1 MLGETPAA
9 VEGKQVGQ
17 QEKGKTLFSN
27 FPLTFFR
34 PGAADFIFFFFF
46 NNREQSRGDRLK
58 YTLLFSIVLGGECEF
73 LVAKIKCSGFES
85 LTLPTHP
92 QLPKS

>member
-34 PGAADFIFFFFF
+34 PGAADFIFFFFLTTESKAEVTGS
-46 NNREQSRGDRLK
+46 NTPCSSA
-58 YTLLFSIVLGGECEF
+58 LFWV
-73 LVAKIKCSGFES
+73 ES
-85 LTLPTHP
+85 VNFWL
-92 QLPKS
+92 QK